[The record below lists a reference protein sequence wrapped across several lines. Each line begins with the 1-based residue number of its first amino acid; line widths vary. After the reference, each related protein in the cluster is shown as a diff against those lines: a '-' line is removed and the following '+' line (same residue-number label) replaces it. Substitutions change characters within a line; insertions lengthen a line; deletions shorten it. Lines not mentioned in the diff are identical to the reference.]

1 VEAFVLVVNHNEL
14 RITSE
19 GQVNMSVSAIK
30 YFWLLVLGV
39 AVLSGTLRSTTAA
52 SRNARVPSGGPA
64 AGMVIVHIT
73 PRCFTYQHGQRATI
87 TVSGLPPYRR
97 VNLEWAVTSPHSS
110 GGLSLGPGAQ
120 RANARGNV
128 HISYPAPTQY
138 FSDINHW
145 VLTVFDLRN
154 HPLASVHFRVVEGH
168 PAYLPPTGP
177 SQSCR

>member
-1 VEAFVLVVNHNEL
+1 MAFVLVVNHNQL

-19 GQVNMSVSAIK
+19 GQGNVSVNAIK
-30 YFWLLVLGV
+30 YFWLLVVGV
-39 AVLSGTLRSTTAA
+39 SLLFGTLRSTTAA
-52 SRNARVPSGGPA
+52 SWNAQVPSGGSA

-97 VNLEWAVTSPHSS
+97 VNLEWAVTAPHSS
-110 GGLSLGPGAQ
+110 GGLSLGPGVQ
-120 RANARGNV
+120 RATAHGIV

-138 FSDINHW
+138 FSDINRW
-145 VLTVFDLRN
+145 VLTVFDPRS